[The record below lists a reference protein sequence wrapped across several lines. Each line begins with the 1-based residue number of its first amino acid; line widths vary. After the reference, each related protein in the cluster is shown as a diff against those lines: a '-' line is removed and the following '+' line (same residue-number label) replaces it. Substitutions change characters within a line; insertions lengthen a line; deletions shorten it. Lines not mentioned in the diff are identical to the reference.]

1 MTMTMRTF
9 RLSDKD
15 IATLEEATDKIA
27 KAAKKE
33 GVTFEVTKSIVLRT
47 WMSLGNEIPIKEM
60 LEHVKKM
67 KIYG

>member
-1 MTMTMRTF
+1 MRTF

-47 WMSLGNEIPIKEM
+47 WMSLGSDISAKEM
-60 LEHVKKM
+60 LEHVKKT

>member
-9 RLSDKD
+9 RLSDRD
-15 IATLEEATDKIA
+15 ISLLDEITDKIS

-33 GVTFEVTKSIVLRT
+33 GVTFEVTKAIVLRT
-47 WMSLGNEIPIKEM
+47 WISLGSEIPVKEM
-60 LEHVKKM
+60 LEHVKKT

>member
-15 IATLEEATDKIA
+15 IAALEDVTGKIA

-33 GVTFEVTKSIVLRT
+33 GIAFEITKSIVLRT
-47 WMSLGNEIPIKEM
+47 WISLGNEIPIKEM

>member
-15 IATLEEATDKIA
+15 ITTLEELTDKIA

-33 GVTFEVTKSIVLRT
+33 GITFEITKSIVLRT
-47 WMSLGNEIPIKEM
+47 WISLGSEIPVKEM
-60 LEHVKKM
+60 VEHVKKM

>member
-9 RLSDKD
+9 RISDND

>member
-27 KAAKKE
+27 KAAKKQDI
-33 GVTFEVTKSIVLRT
+33 TFKVTKSIVLRT
-47 WMSLGNEIPIKEM
+47 WMSLGSDIPVKEM

>member
-9 RLSDKD
+9 RLSDRD
-15 IATLEEATDKIA
+15 IAMLEEATDKIA

-33 GVTFEVTKSIVLRT
+33 GVTFEITKSIVLRT
-47 WMSLGNEIPIKEM
+47 WMSLGGEIQTKEM